1 MSKIVVVFFL
11 FVIFL
16 SSQAGAQGVANE
28 RVKWFR
34 DAKFGMFIH
43 WGLYAE
49 AAGHWNG
56 KTYYGI
62 GEWLMKRA
70 KIKTCDYEKLTQTF
84 NPVKFNAEEWVRV
97 AKDAGMKYIVITAKH
112 HDGFAMFKSEAS
124 KYNIV
129 DATPFKR
136 DPLKE
141 LADACRKAGIKLG
154 FYYSQYQD
162 WHEPGA
168 GGNTWEF
175 AGTENQFNE
184 YFEKKCLPQ
193 VKELLTNYGPLGLIW
208 FDTPGKMTKEQ
219 SMELVNLVRKY
230 QPDCLVSSRVGN
242 GVGDYRDFGDG
253 EIPAKR
259 IDEAWEALFTH
270 NNSWGYVD
278 MDHSWK
284 STKEIIRMLSDVNG
298 KGGNFLLN
306 VGPLGDGS
314 LPSESVKVFRQTG
327 QWIDKNKDG
336 VYATTCSPFPVLPWG
351 TSTSK
356 AGELFLH
363 VYQWPA
369 DHALRVPGI
378 QTDVRKVSL
387 LESGEI
393 LNSHRQGNDLLID
406 LPCRMPDPLNTIIKV
421 EYPGQLTVDQTQR
434 LSGDFSNNLLTAVAE
449 MTGKTSLKLY
459 NYAEEFGVWKHAEVL
474 EKWTTPTDRASW
486 VFEVDQPGKYRISLD
501 YSYPLDI
508 PRTEG
513 LIRVA
518 GQNLPFE
525 TLATGTRVQDFY
537 HHVIGVVNF
546 PSPGKYTFEI
556 GPKKESE
563 MFIKLRNITVTKFY

>member
-1 MSKIVVVFFL
+1 M
-11 FVIFL
+11 
-16 SSQAGAQGVANE
+16 AQTIEND
-28 RVKWFR
+28 RVQWFR

-49 AAGHWNG
+49 AAGHWDDKNYFG
-56 KTYYGI
+56 T

-70 KIKTCDYEKLTQTF
+70 KIKTSEYEKLAQTF
-84 NPVKFNAEEWVRV
+84 NPAKFNAEEWVKV
-97 AKDAGMKYIVITAKH
+97 AKDAGMKYLVITAKH

-136 DPLKE
+136 DPMKE
-141 LADACRKAGIKLG
+141 LAVACQKAGIKLG

-168 GGNTWEF
+168 GGNNWEF
-175 AGTENQFNE
+175 AGTESQFNE
-184 YFEKKCLPQ
+184 YFEKKCVPQ
-193 VKELLTNYGPLGLIW
+193 VKELITNYGSLGLIW

-242 GVGDYRDFGDG
+242 DVGDYRDFGDG
-253 EIPAKR
+253 EIPAKK

-270 NNSWGYVD
+270 NDSWGFVA
-278 MDHSWK
+278 MDHNWK
-284 STKEIIRMLSDVNG
+284 STKEIVHILSEVNG

-306 VGPLGDGS
+306 VGPSGDGS
-314 LPSESVKVFRQTG
+314 LPSGSVDVFRRTG
-327 QWIDKNKDG
+327 QWINKNKDA
-336 VYATTCSPFPVLPWG
+336 VYATTSSPFSVLPWG
-351 TSTSK
+351 TCTSK
-356 AGELFLH
+356 PGELFLH
-363 VYQWPA
+363 VYQWPG
-369 DHALRVPGI
+369 DLVLRVPGI
-378 QTDVRKVSL
+378 QNDVKKVSL

-393 LNSHRQGNDLLID
+393 LASHRQGNDLLIN
-406 LPCRMPDPLNTIIKV
+406 LPCQMPDPLNTIIKV
-421 EYPGQLTVDQTQR
+421 ECQGQLKVDQIQHI
-434 LSGDFSNNLLTAVAE
+434 SDDFTNNLLTAEAE
-449 MTGKTSLKLY
+449 TSGKTSLKLY

-474 EKWTTPTDRASW
+474 EGWTGKNDQATWT
-486 VFEVDQPGKYRISLD
+486 FFVDQAGEYRISLD

-513 LIRVA
+513 LIQVA
-518 GQNLPFE
+518 DKNLQFE
-525 TLATGTRVQDFY
+525 TLPTGTRVQDFY
-537 HHVIGVVNF
+537 HRGIGTVNF
-546 PSPGKYTFEI
+546 PSAGRYKLVL

-563 MFIKLRNITVTKFY
+563 RFIKLRNITITKFN